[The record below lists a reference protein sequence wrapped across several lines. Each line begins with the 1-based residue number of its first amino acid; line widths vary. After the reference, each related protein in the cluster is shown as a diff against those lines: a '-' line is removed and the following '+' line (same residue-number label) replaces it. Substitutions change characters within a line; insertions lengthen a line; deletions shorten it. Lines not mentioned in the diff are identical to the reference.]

1 MIFYR
6 TDRSRPVRTATV
18 RTANFKMMKTLLPMI
33 QRTLVRTGRD
43 LSLLRTGFNLS
54 LLALLF
60 CSCMRT
66 ASLTVLQ
73 PAQMTLPEHISTVA
87 VVDRSKPS
95 NGWLNTL
102 EGLFTGEAIGQDRQ
116 SRNEAVRGLT
126 AALERTPRFKVK
138 PTGIEK
144 TGSKAGVGMPPP
156 LDWSEVEQIC
166 ADYGT
171 NALVTIESFDSD
183 NNASAQ
189 KVTTKRKDKNGKE
202 YLDVSFNSRQR
213 TGVRMGWR
221 LYDPKTRIILDEYT
235 TDDYLERTGSGTTE
249 RAALSNLPSQV
260 NVSRNVA
267 YNGGMRYGA
276 RIAPVY
282 VNISRQYYAKAKGPK
297 AEMKEAARFAGS
309 GNWDR
314 AAAIWQ
320 KIADQ
325 STQPRKAAG
334 RAAYNMAIAAEQKGE
349 LDIALSWAEKAW
361 TQFGNKK
368 ARYYI
373 NVLKMRQNDERKVEG
388 QMNHKKA

>member
-1 MIFYR
+1 MICR
-6 TDRSRPVRTATV
+6 
-18 RTANFKMMKTLLPMI
+18 I
-33 QRTLVRTGRD
+33 IVRTGRD
-43 LSLLRTGFNLS
+43 LSKTPRSIIRTGRDLS

-116 SRNEAVRGLT
+116 SRAEAVRGLT
-126 AALERTPRFKVK
+126 ASLTRTPRFQVK

-156 LDWSEVEQIC
+156 MDWSEVEQIC
-166 ADYGT
+166 ADYGA

-183 NNASAQ
+183 NNASANR
-189 KVTTKRKDKNGKE
+189 VETKNKDKNGKE
-202 YLDVSFNSRQR
+202 TITISYNARQR

-221 LYDPKTRIILDEYT
+221 LYDPKTRIILDEFT
-235 TDDYLERTGSGTTE
+235 TDDYLERTATGANE
-249 RAALSNLPSQV
+249 RTALSNLPSQV
-260 NVSRNVA
+260 SISRNVA

-282 VNISRQYYAKAKGPK
+282 VNLGREYYGKAKGPK

-325 STQPRKAAG
+325 PTQPRKAAG
-334 RAAYNMAIAAEQKGE
+334 RAAYNMAVAAEQKGE
-349 LDIALSWAEKAW
+349 LVIAQSWAEKAW
-361 TQFGNKK
+361 TKFGNKK
-368 ARYYI
+368 ARNYI

-388 QMNHKKA
+388 QMNHKKV